1 MFFTPFALFS
11 QFFPHSIHVWYICLY
26 IYHKNQLNVG
36 KYTMG
41 LSNLF
46 IGSTVG
52 SLPPFSQPQ
61 TFESET
67 MTLVSLSIH
76 SRSLTWPLKND
87 GWKIT
92 FLLGRELFRGYVKLQ
107 VGREKHI
114 SNNSPFL
121 AYHSNTIDGTNGIFT
136 DP

>member
-1 MFFTPFALFS
+1 MTLLGVLSDLVRAENVTSIWVIKRSHVLVCRKPTKRKHWSLCHQICIYKCSSHLLPCFPS
-11 QFFPHSIHVWYICLY
+11 FFPIASKIIQVWYIYLY

-41 LSNLF
+41 LSNRF

-61 TFESET
+61 KFESET

-76 SRSLTWPLKND
+76 SRSLT
-87 GWKIT
+87 
-92 FLLGRELFRGYVKLQ
+92 
-107 VGREKHI
+107 
-114 SNNSPFL
+114 
-121 AYHSNTIDGTNGIFT
+121 
-136 DP
+136 